1 MMAAH
6 YFLGGSVFVLLIV
19 HICSLPLEKGY
30 YPGTP
35 HRRGNTNSA
44 GNIAL
49 GQGGPYAYPS
59 SVVVPYSAPY
69 GGVAVQQP
77 GVSQY
82 AAQSVPVLYTGSS
95 SSGPA
100 QAGGYTTSS
109 TQGGGYTT
117 GSAQAGGAVRAA
129 AGSNVGVSTGGSS
142 ANTGANVALSQ
153 GRPYAYPSS
162 VAVPYSAPYGGV
174 AVQQPGFSQYA
185 GQSVPAPYTGS
196 SYSAPAQASRSTAG
210 SAQTG
215 GTSQPAA
222 EINWAVPPHKLG
234 EESSPNPQSLA
245 SGTADEPGALV
256 PPVPA
261 YQPGELSHYEKAAEA
276 GDYQSE
282 TEELGR
288 RTVPAT
294 MEAIAA
300 AGGLASPG
308 FSTGQFGMGGL
319 WGSPYPSFDFLFL
332 TGQYPVGTVSH
343 FNQDYEQGQDY
354 AHSTHYLK
362 DHPYPGF
369 AQSVR
374 TVGAAES
381 LQTPS
386 LYVSSPVV
394 GGYYQVGAQTVPAS
408 SYTGVSQERY

>member
-1 MMAAH
+1 MMTTD
-6 YFLGGSVFVLLIV
+6 YFLGGSVLVLLIV

-35 HRRGNTNSA
+35 YRRGNTNTA
-44 GNIAL
+44 GNVAL
-49 GQGGPYAYPS
+49 SQGGPYAYPS
-59 SVVVPYSAPY
+59 FVVVPYDAQY

-77 GVSQY
+77 GVYQY
-82 AAQSVPVLYTGSS
+82 APQSVPVLYTGSS

-100 QAGGYTTSS
+100 QAGGYTTGS
-109 TQGGGYTT
+109 TQGGG
-117 GSAQAGGAVRAA
+117 AARPA

-153 GRPYAYPSS
+153 GGPYPYPS

-174 AVQQPGFSQYA
+174 AVQQPGFSHA
-185 GQSVPAPYTGS
+185 AQSVAAPYTGS
-196 SYSAPAQASRSTAG
+196 SYSAPAQAGGSTAG

-215 GTSQPAA
+215 ATSQPAA
-222 EINWAVPPHKLG
+222 EINWAVPPPKLS

-245 SGTADEPGALV
+245 SGTADEPGALL

-294 MEAIAA
+294 MDAFAA

-308 FSTGQFGMGGL
+308 FATGQFGMGGL

-332 TGQYPVGTVSH
+332 TGQYPAGTVSH
-343 FNQDYEQGQDY
+343 FSQDYEQGRDY
-354 AHSTHYLK
+354 SHSTHYLK

-369 AQSVR
+369 AQSVGA
-374 TVGAAES
+374 VGAAQS

-408 SYTGVSQERY
+408 SYTGVSQIKY

>member
-1 MMAAH
+1 MMTASLS
-6 YFLGGSVFVLLIV
+6 LGGSLFVLLIV
-19 HICSLPLEKGY
+19 DICGLPLEKGSNPSTPY
-30 YPGTP
+30 RITSVNTADNLASNPRGTLANLTPG
-35 HRRGNTNSA
+35 
-44 GNIAL
+44 L
-49 GQGGPYAYPS
+49 
-59 SVVVPYSAPY
+59 VPYSPQY
-69 GGVAVQQP
+69 RGVLVPAYVSSS
-77 GVSQY
+77 VSQ
-82 AAQSVPVLYTGSS
+82 PT
-95 SSGPA
+95 
-100 QAGGYTTSS
+100 QAGGYTAGS
-109 TQGGGYTT
+109 TLT
-117 GSAQAGGAVRAA
+117 G
-129 AGSNVGVSTGGSS
+129 GSNVGASSGSS
-142 ANTGANVALSQ
+142 NTNTAGNVALTR
-153 GRPYAYPSS
+153 GGPYAYPSS

-185 GQSVPAPYTGS
+185 AQSVPAPYTGS
-196 SYSAPAQASRSTAG
+196 SYSAPAQAGGSTAG

-222 EINWAVPPHKLG
+222 EINWAVPPSKLG

-245 SGTADEPGALV
+245 SSTADEPGARL

-343 FNQDYEQGQDY
+343 FSQDYEQGRDY

-369 AQSVR
+369 AQSVG
-374 TVGAAES
+374 TVGAAQS

-408 SYTGVSQERY
+408 SYTDKILAESQRHEHKFNQ

>member
-1 MMAAH
+1 MMTTD
-6 YFLGGSVFVLLIV
+6 YFLGGSVLVLLIV

-35 HRRGNTNSA
+35 YWRGNTNT
-44 GNIAL
+44 
-49 GQGGPYAYPS
+49 
-59 SVVVPYSAPY
+59 
-69 GGVAVQQP
+69 AVQQP
-77 GVSQY
+77 GVYQH
-82 AAQSVPVLYTGSS
+82 APQSVPVLYTGSS

-100 QAGGYTTSS
+100 QAGGYTTGS
-109 TQGGGYTT
+109 TQGGG
-117 GSAQAGGAVRAA
+117 AARPA
-129 AGSNVGVSTGGSS
+129 AGSNVGVSTGGSG

-153 GRPYAYPSS
+153 GGPYPYPSS
-162 VAVPYSAPYGGV
+162 VAVPYSAPYGGI
-174 AVQQPGFSQYA
+174 AVQQPGFSHA
-185 GQSVPAPYTGS
+185 AQSVAAPYTGS
-196 SYSAPAQASRSTAG
+196 SYSAPAQAGGSTAG

-215 GTSQPAA
+215 ATSQPAA
-222 EINWAVPPHKLG
+222 EINWAVPPPKLG

-245 SGTADEPGALV
+245 SGTADEPGALL

-282 TEELGR
+282 TEELGH

-294 MEAIAA
+294 MDSFAA

-308 FSTGQFGMGGL
+308 FATGQFGMGGL

-343 FNQDYEQGQDY
+343 FSQDYEQGRDY
-354 AHSTHYLK
+354 SHSTHYLK

-369 AQSVR
+369 AQSVG
-374 TVGAAES
+374 TVGAAQS
-381 LQTPS
+381 LETPS

-408 SYTGVSQERY
+408 FPHRCFADKILAESNQLTELGNTMNWLMLQ